1 MAPAFSLRPVEP
13 DDLPVLFAH
22 QCDAESARLAAFPPR
37 DREAFMAHWAKIMA
51 DPTLDARTVLAGG
64 RVAGHIG
71 SWTSDSDRMI
81 GYWVG
86 REFWGQGIAT
96 AALSQFLQQTPH
108 RPLVALVAK
117 HNLGS
122 IRVLQK
128 CGFLMTG
135 EHAFVGR
142 DGQSCAE
149 LIFKLGAPPA
159 YASPACA
166 MPEIED

>member
-1 MAPAFSLRPVEP
+1 MAPDISLRMVEP

-51 DPTLDARTVLAGG
+51 DPKLDARTILAGG
-64 RVAGHIG
+64 RIAGHIG

-86 REFWGQGIAT
+86 REFWGRGIAT
-96 AALSQFLQQTPH
+96 AALSQFLQQITH

-117 HNLGS
+117 HNFGS

-128 CGFLMTG
+128 CGFTMTG
-135 EHAFVGR
+135 EEAFVGPS
-142 DGQSCAE
+142 GQSCTE
-149 LIFKLGAPPA
+149 LIFKLGAPRS
-159 YASPACA
+159 YASPACS